1 MSRILAVCLVLAFA
15 SVSYGDWL
23 CQSWEDGGGDISSW
37 GPTIIGGMT
46 GFGVTDGSMCV
57 ASVGSVG
64 WGFIGQVQGFPD
76 SYGNSVN
83 SVAFD
88 TYTTL
93 SCDVSVQGS
102 DWSGDNGF
110 QFGLV
115 VNSGSTGWQQADV
128 GAWYWGGGVG
138 GTGSDFTE
146 TVTFNYNGLKNGN
159 PSGWAQIILYQN
171 SYSHDGSMANA
182 VYYIDNL
189 RLTPEPATMALLGLG
204 GLALIRRKK

>member
-1 MSRILAVCLVLAFA
+1 MSRILAVCLVLALA

-23 CQSWEDGGGDISSW
+23 AQSWEDGGSDIGSW
-37 GPTIIGGMT
+37 GPTCVGGQT
-46 GFGVTDGSMCV
+46 TGVTDGSLSCGIV
-57 ASVGSVG
+57 SAVG
-64 WGFIGQVQGFPD
+64 WGFIGQVAGFPD

-83 SVAFD
+83 STAFD
-88 TYTTL
+88 TYSTVSL
-93 SCDVSVQGS
+93 DVHVEGA
-102 DWSGDNGF
+102 DWQGDNGF

-128 GAWYWGGGVG
+128 GAWYNGLDGA
-138 GTGSDFTE
+138 DFSE
-146 TVTFNYNGLKNGN
+146 TVSFNYSALKSGS

-171 SYSHDGSMANA
+171 SYSHDSSITSAT
-182 VYYIDNL
+182 YYVDNL

>member
-1 MSRILAVCLVLAFA
+1 MNRGLISICLVLFLV
-15 SVSYGDWL
+15 SVSYGEYIVQD
-23 CQSWEDGGGDISSW
+23 WEDGGADIGSW
-37 GPTIIGGMT
+37 GPTIIGGQ
-46 GFGVTDGSMCV
+46 GGPGVTHGQYCGAAV
-57 ASVGSVG
+57 CGIG
-64 WGFIGQVQGFPD
+64 WGFIGQVDAPSDFAA
-76 SYGNSVN
+76 
-83 SVAFD
+83 AFD
-88 TYTTL
+88 TYTTVSL
-93 SCDVSVQGS
+93 DVTVLGA
-102 DWSGDNGF
+102 DWQGDNGF